1 MGRIRILDDST
12 VNQIAAGEVVERPAS
27 VVKELVENS
36 IDAGATRI
44 FISVKSGGK
53 SFIQIGDNGCGMT
66 REDALLAFEKHSTSK
81 IQYIDDL
88 ITLHSLGF
96 RGEALSSIAS
106 VSQTTLVTRA
116 APGTLDTDSYTGT
129 KLIIDGGELKK
140 VEEIGCPA
148 GTTITVENLFF
159 NLPARMKYLKSDRTE
174 LNHIIEIVKCRAL
187 AYPEVFFELS
197 HEGRRLL
204 LSPGSG
210 ELLETISSIL
220 GKTAAREMLGLN
232 YSGPKAEVRGFVSKP
247 SHTRANLKHI
257 FLFINRR
264 PVRSPHIIRAIREGF
279 GNLLPQV
286 RYPVGVIELYIDPKE
301 LDVNI
306 HPTKSEVKF
315 QYPDDVFFSVVNT
328 IKYALGGKDLSIRT
342 APERG
347 RGKGKGKGRG
357 KGIPIEAG
365 VKGLFGKAGKAGM
378 KVEETKTAYVPVHSP
393 PPPTHPALS
402 KPIKGKQARIDAHTE
417 EKGLTEITRK
427 LESGERF
434 IESALPQ
441 MRPLGQVNRMFI
453 IAETREGM
461 AIIDQHAA
469 HERVM
474 YERLK
479 RDHRDEPVKSQ
490 RFIEPISLE
499 LAPEEQEAVKAYQA
513 LLAFLGFEIEAF
525 GGNTFIV
532 RTAPVVLG
540 KHTAPETIYDIID
553 ELVATGKVKGL
564 DERKDDML
572 KLLACHSA
580 LRGGEELSMPR
591 IEALLEE
598 LLTVENP
605 FTCPHGRPTII
616 QLPKTELEK
625 KFKRTGF

>member
-347 RGKGKGKGRG
+347 RGTGKGKGRG